1 MKNPFQII
9 LAAALLSGGIT
20 LHAAPSAE
28 EILKEHVKAIGGEAA
43 FKKMKSREM
52 IATFDIPSQG
62 LSADMKITTK
72 APNKMRTELDIPGM
86 GKIVEGFDGTVA
98 WSQNPFTGLLEKEG
112 DQLKQAK
119 EQADFYRD
127 VEIAKRYE
135 KWTVKGKEKVGGKDA
150 YVLVGSSADGSTE
163 TMFIDA
169 DSYLLLKVTAQAE
182 TPAGKMDAS
191 TILSDYKT
199 VDGLKLPFNINIES
213 AAGSMTMKIKEIKN
227 NVEVPDSLFSKPTN

>member
-52 IATFDIPSQG
+52 VAVFDIPAQG
-62 LSADMKITTK
+62 ISADMKITTK

-98 WSQNPFTGLLEKEG
+98 WSQNPFTGLMEKEG

-135 KWTVKGKEKVGGKDA
+135 TWTVKGKEKVGDKDA
-150 YVLVGSSADGSTE
+150 FVLVGSSADGSKE
-163 TMFIDA
+163 TMFVDA
-169 DSYLLLKVTAQAE
+169 ESYLLLKVTATAD
-182 TPAGKMDAS
+182 TPSGKMDTSS
-191 TILSDYKT
+191 TLSNYQT
-199 VDGLKLPFNINIES
+199 IDGLKLPFNIDIES
-213 AAGSMTMKIKEIKN
+213 AAGNMTMKIKSVKN
-227 NVEVPDSLFSKPTN
+227 NVEAPDTLFGKPKN